1 MAKKNKI
8 NIIHP
13 AIYPCNVKTI
23 EELGYYTSGIHHPGS
38 LSPYRTKF
46 QSPIEESASSKN
58 IKNDPAKWDWEYYI
72 NEYGFRD
79 PWRLETNTKKIGF
92 FGCSVTF
99 GVGLDSRYTFT
110 NLVEQAYGSTFV
122 ESINLGVGGS
132 SIQRMA
138 KLVSSAIRVIDFD
151 AIVLTLPTTDRFLVT
166 DHENVLTDM
175 LPSFINDSV
184 GKKSQAFY
192 TYFTQADRDM
202 YATDYI
208 HWILAETKN
217 LNIKVLWS
225 SWDQQTYRQLQEIVR
240 PEYLLPQMLTID
252 RGRDNGH
259 PGVLSAARHA
269 ENIIDRLG
277 TFDEP
282 K

>member
-1 MAKKNKI
+1 MANQQPKL
-8 NIIHP
+8 
-13 AIYPCNVKTI
+13 IYPCNVKTI
-23 EELGYYTSGIHHPGS
+23 EELRHYTAGVHPPRS
-38 LSPYRTKF
+38 SSPYRTKF
-46 QSPIEESASSKN
+46 QSTHEESESAKN

-99 GVGLDSRYTFT
+99 GVGVDSKCTFS

-122 ESINLGVGGS
+122 ESINFGIGGS

-138 KLVSSAIRVIDFD
+138 KLVSSAIKVINFD
-151 AIVLTLPTTDRFLVT
+151 AIVLTLPTTDRFLVL
-166 DHENVLTDM
+166 DNENRFADM
-175 LPSFINDSV
+175 VPRFTRHTVEN
-184 GKKSQAFY
+184 KYEAFY
-192 TYFTQADRDM
+192 KNFTQADRDM

-208 HWILAETKN
+208 HWMLAELKN

-225 SWDQQTYRQLQEIVR
+225 SWDSPTYRHLQEIIK
-240 PEYLLPQMLTID
+240 PEYLLPYMAFID

-259 PGVLSAARHA
+259 PGNLTVARYA
-269 ENIIDRLG
+269 ENIVDRLG
-277 TFDEP
+277 TFNGP
-282 K
+282 N